1 MKSIIHLATALIIAM
16 AFASCGN
23 SNLSNEV
30 RNDFNSRRAS
40 LNNDE
45 LYSIFNQRLTND
57 ERDALTFL
65 YAYMPLGDIACY
77 DGDFFLKNVQTSL
90 QARAEMPWGKIIP
103 DREFRHFVL
112 PVRVNNE
119 NLDSS
124 RWVFYNE
131 LKPRIQHL
139 SLYDAVLEV
148 NHWCHEYVTYT
159 PSDSRTSSPLASIKT
174 AYARCGEES
183 TFLVVALRS
192 VGIPARQV
200 YTPRWAHTDDN
211 HAWVEAW
218 VDGKW
223 YFLGACEPEPV
234 LNLGWFNAPASRGM
248 LMHTKV
254 FGKYDGPEE
263 VMQRTPLFT
272 EINVIDNYAPCSR
285 AEVRV
290 LDQDSNK
297 IEGSTVEFKLYN
309 YAEFYTVA
317 RKTTDANGTTF
328 LTAGNGDMLVWATH
342 NGKFGYRKLSFG
354 KDSIIDIVLNRTPG
368 ETYTEQLDIIPPREW
383 ANLPKVT
390 EEQRAENNRRFAYE
404 DSIRNAYIATM
415 YNEARAQAYTDSLCR
430 DAACC
435 VLTSEA
441 SIKENIIRIL
451 VASRGNHATI
461 IEFLEQRNG
470 AELYDKI
477 QFLNELSAKDLR
489 DITINVINDHYNTMT
504 SEAMSSSVGSVRE
517 IYSRYIRN
525 PRVANEMLTPYRS
538 FFRNEISQEDREK
551 YLNNPMLLVNWVR
564 KNIKIDPQCNL
575 GGAPIQPMG
584 VWKAHTADAR
594 SRDIFFVALARS
606 LDIPARIDEVTG
618 KVQLINCP
626 PILGGRAVGGGGST
640 LNSCTDAIY
649 CVSTTLNFT
658 DINFESAEQTTTP
671 QGTLVASFEP
681 TKIQSDPKYY
691 YHFSISKI
699 DDNAQLQLLNY
710 DEGESGMEQGAAWSN
725 LLKDGTNLDCGN
737 YLMVTGSRLA
747 NGGVLAEMNFFTIE
761 ENQTTTTELVMRQ
774 STDQVQVIG
783 SFNSESLYQ
792 PYVLNSPPVL
802 GGVPEGGRGLSTL
815 NSQLSILSTTGRG
828 YYIIGIIGN
837 GDEPTNHALRDII
850 SVTDQLNEWGRSV
863 ILLSPNADA
872 AQKTFSS
879 DLLST
884 LKYSPPVLGGVPE
897 GGRGL
902 QNLHCGIDID
912 GSIQSQIVREMK
924 LQNAEILPIFIIAD
938 TFNRVVFCSQ
948 GYTIGLGEQLIKTIH
963 QLEN

>member
-1 MKSIIHLATALIIAM
+1 MYFSIFHPTTTTHYKSTTSHFTPCTFLFYAHTCNNNHLISDKTERD
-16 AFASCGN
+16 
-23 SNLSNEV
+23 EV
-30 RNDFNSRRAS
+30 QTDFNCRRS
-40 LNNDE
+40 KLNADN
-45 LYSIFNQRLTND
+45 LYSIFNKQLTTT
-57 ERDALTFL
+57 EREALTFL

-77 DGDFFLKNVQTSL
+77 DGEFFLKNVQTSL
-90 QARAEMPWGKIIP
+90 QARAEMPWGKTIP
-103 DREFRHFVL
+103 EREFRHFVL

-183 TFLVVALRS
+183 TFLVAALRS

-285 AEVRV
+285 AEVIIT
-290 LDQDSNK
+290 DENNNP
-297 IEGSTVEFKLYN
+297 IESANVEFKLYN

-317 RKTTDANGTTF
+317 RKTTDANGRTF
-328 LTAGNGDMLVWATH
+328 LTAGNGDMIVWATH
-342 NGKFGYRKLSFG
+342 NGKFGYSKLSFG
-354 KDSIIDIVLNRTPG
+354 KDTTINIILNRTPG
-368 ETYTEQLDIIPPREW
+368 ETYTEQLDIIPPREG
-383 ANLPKVT
+383 ANLPEVT
-390 EEQRAENNRRFAYE
+390 EEQRTENNRRFAHE

-415 YNEARAQAYTDSLCR
+415 FDKEK
-430 DAACC
+430 
-435 VLTSEA
+435 A
-441 SIKENIIRIL
+441 SIYVKSHYSIRLKYLIADIL

-461 IEFLEQRNG
+461 LEFLERVDSY
-470 AELYDKI
+470 EIEDKMD
-477 QFLNELSAKDLR
+477 FLLNLSAKDLR
-489 DITINVINDHYNTMT
+489 DITTEVINDHYEEIENKMEFVLRNLSAEDLRNMT
-504 SEAMSSSVGSVRE
+504 TDEITEMFDSIAGDQSDSSTCFSPYIR
-517 IYSRYIRN
+517 SRYIRN

-538 FFRNEISQEDREK
+538 FFRNQCRDTACCVLTSEASTCNINQLPYTKEA
-551 YLNNPMLLVNWVR
+551 YQNNPMLLVDWVR
-564 KNIKIDPQCNL
+564 KNITIDPECNL

-584 VWKAHTADAR
+584 VWHARTADAL

-618 KVQLINCP
+618 KVQLIDP
-626 PILGGRAVGGGGST
+626 T
-640 LNSCTDAIY
+640 NSYIHEIFT
-649 CVSTTLNFT
+649 T
-658 DINFESAEQTTTP
+658 DINFESEEQTTTP
-671 QGTLVASFEP
+671 QGKLIATFQP
-681 TKIQSDPKYY
+681 TKTQSDPKYY
-691 YHFSISKI
+691 YHFTISKI
-699 DDNAQLQLLNY
+699 NDDGTLQLLNY

-725 LLKDGTNLDCGN
+725 LLKNGTNLDCGN

-783 SFNSESLYQ
+783 SFNSESLYTKSETQ
-792 PYVLNSPPVL
+792 D
-802 GGVPEGGRGLSTL
+802 
-815 NSQLSILSTTGRG
+815 NSQHSILSTTGRG
-828 YYIIGIIGN
+828 YYVIGIIGY
-837 GDEPTNHALRDII
+837 GDEPTNHALRDIAT
-850 SVTDQLNEWGRSV
+850 VANEFNAWGRPM
-863 ILLSPNADA
+863 ILLSPSTDLAN
-872 AQKTFSS
+872 KTFSS
-879 DLLST
+879 
-884 LKYSPPVLGGVPE
+884 
-897 GGRGL
+897 
-902 QNLHCGIDID
+902 N
-912 GSIQSQIVREMK
+912 
-924 LQNAEILPIFIIAD
+924 
-938 TFNRVVFCSQ
+938 
-948 GYTIGLGEQLIKTIH
+948 
-963 QLEN
+963 

>member
-1 MKSIIHLATALIIAM
+1 MKSIIKFIVCIAIISLTAC
-16 AFASCGN
+16 SN
-23 SNLSNEV
+23 SQLSDEV
-30 RNDFNSRRAS
+30 LNDFSTRRAT
-40 LNNDE
+40 LNNE
-45 LYSIFNQRLTND
+45 NLYSVFNQHLTND
-57 ERDALTFL
+57 ECDALTFL

-90 QARAEMPWGKIIP
+90 KARQEMPWGKNIP

-131 LKPRIQHL
+131 LKPRIEHL

-159 PSDSRTSSPLASIKT
+159 PSDARTSSPLASIKT

-183 TFLVVALRS
+183 TFLVAALRS

-218 VDGKW
+218 IDGKW
-223 YFLGACEPEPV
+223 HFLGACEPEPV

-285 AEVRV
+285 AEVIIT
-290 LDQDSNK
+290 DENNNP
-297 IEGSTVEFKLYN
+297 IEGATVEFKLYN

-317 RKTTDANGTTF
+317 RKTTDANGRTF

-342 NGKFGYRKLSFG
+342 NGKFGYSKLSFG
-354 KDSIIDIVLNRTPG
+354 KDSTINIILNRTPG

-383 ANLPKVT
+383 ANLPEVT
-390 EEQRAENNRRFAYE
+390 DEQRAENNRRFAYE

-415 YNEARAQAYTDSLCR
+415 YNEEKARAYI
-430 DAACC
+430 
-435 VLTSEA
+435 E
-441 SIKENIIRIL
+441 SIQFTENDPETNDIIRIL
-451 VASRGNHATI
+451 IASRGNHATI
-461 IEFLEQRNG
+461 LEFLERKG
-470 AELYDKI
+470 CGELSDKI
-477 QFLNELSAKDLR
+477 QFLYNLSAKDLR
-489 DITINVINDHYNTMT
+489 DITTEVINDHYEDFDSIASRHVASYT
-504 SEAMSSSVGSVRE
+504 VL
-517 IYSRYIRN
+517 SRYIRN

-538 FFRNEISQEDREK
+538 FFRNKISQENKEAYQND
-551 YLNNPMLLVNWVR
+551 PMLLVDWVR

-584 VWKAHTADAR
+584 VWHARTADAR

-618 KVQLINCP
+618 KVQLISLGTQAAQYSP
-626 PILGGRAVGGGGST
+626 SVLGGVSEGRGG
-640 LNSCTDAIY
+640 L
-649 CVSTTLNFT
+649 TLNFT
-658 DINFESAEQTTTP
+658 DINFESEEQTTTP
-671 QGTLVASFEP
+671 QGQLVATFQP
-681 TKIQSDPKYY
+681 TKTQSDPKYY

-699 DDNAQLQLLNY
+699 TDEGRLQLLNY
-710 DEGESGMEQGAAWSN
+710 DEGESGMEQGVAWSN
-725 LLKDGTNLDCGN
+725 LLKNGTSLDCGN
-737 YLMVTGSRLA
+737 YLMVSGSRLA
-747 NGGVLAEMNFFTIE
+747 NGGVLAEMNFFTIK

-792 PYVLNSPPVL
+792 
-802 GGVPEGGRGLSTL
+802 STSINCTL
-815 NSQLSILSTTGRG
+815 LPTPCSILSTTGRG
-828 YYIIGIIGN
+828 YYVIGIIGY

-850 SVTDQLNEWGRSV
+850 AVTDQLNEWGRSV

-879 DLLST
+879 DLIST
-884 LKYSPPVLGGVPE
+884 LNSQLT
-897 GGRGL
+897 
-902 QNLHCGIDID
+902 NLNLGIDAN
-912 GSIQSQIVREMK
+912 GSIQEQIVREMK
-924 LQNAEILPIFIIAD
+924 LTNVSLPIFIIAD

-948 GYTIGLGEQLIKTIH
+948 GYTIGLGEQLVKTIN

>member
-1 MKSIIHLATALIIAM
+1 MKSIIKFFFVALIATAFVACNGSHFINDKAERE
-16 AFASCGN
+16 
-23 SNLSNEV
+23 EV
-30 RNDFNSRRAS
+30 KTDFENRKAKI
-40 LNNDE
+40 NAEE
-45 LYSIFNQRLTND
+45 LYSVFNEKLTQK
-57 ERDALTFL
+57 EREALTFL

-77 DGDFFLKNVQTSL
+77 DGEFFLRNVQTSL
-90 QARAEMPWGKIIP
+90 KTRKEMPWGKTIP

-119 NLDSS
+119 NLDSA
-124 RWVFYNE
+124 RWIFYEE
-131 LKPRIQHL
+131 LKPRIEHL

-159 PSDSRTSSPLASIKT
+159 PSDARTSSPLASIKT

-183 TFLVVALRS
+183 TFLVAALRS

-218 VDGKW
+218 VDGEW

-285 AEVRV
+285 AEVRI
-290 LDQDSNK
+290 LDQNNTP
-297 IEGSTVEFKLYN
+297 IEGATVEFKLYN

-317 RKTTDANGTTF
+317 RKTTDANGRTF

-342 NGKFGYRKLSFG
+342 NGKFGYSKLSFG
-354 KDSIIDIVLNRTPG
+354 KDTTINIILNRTPG

-383 ANLPKVT
+383 ANLPNVT
-390 EEQRAENNRRFAYE
+390 DEQRAENNRRFAYE

-415 YNEARAQAYTDSLCR
+415 FDEVEARIYVDSQMYKY
-430 DAACC
+430 
-435 VLTSEA
+435 
-441 SIKENIIRIL
+441 IENPYDIADIL
-451 VASRGNHATI
+451 VASRGNHAPI
-461 IEFLEQRNG
+461 LEFLERVDG
-470 AELYDKI
+470 YEIGDKVD
-477 QFLNELSAKDLR
+477 FLFNLSAKDMR
-489 DITINVINDHYNTMT
+489 DITTEVINDHFEDFDSIASRQSASYTC
-504 SEAMSSSVGSVRE
+504 
-517 IYSRYIRN
+517 ISRYIRN

-538 FFRNEISQEDREK
+538 FFRNAIDEEQRIQYRE
-551 YLNNPMLLVNWVR
+551 NPMLLVDWVR
-564 KNIKIDPQCNL
+564 KNIAIDPECNL

-584 VWKAHTADAR
+584 VWKARTADAL
-594 SRDIFFVALARS
+594 SRNIFFVALARS

-618 KVQLINCP
+618 KVQLIDSQQ
-626 PILGGRAVGGGGST
+626 ST
-640 LNSCTDAIY
+640 VDSQQFAFI
-649 CVSTTLNFT
+649 
-658 DINFESAEQTTTP
+658 DIDFEADEQIATP
-671 QGTLVASFEP
+671 QGRLVATFEP
-681 TKIQSDPKYY
+681 TKTHDDPKYY

-699 DDNAQLQLLNY
+699 TDEGRLQLLNY

-747 NGGVLAEMNFFTIE
+747 NGGVLAQMNFFTIE
-761 ENQTTTTELVMRQ
+761 ENQTTQTELVMRQ

-783 SFNSESLYQ
+783 SFNSESLYNKYEAQ
-792 PYVLNSPPVL
+792 D
-802 GGVPEGGRGLSTL
+802 
-815 NSQLSILSTTGRG
+815 NSQCSILSTTGRG
-828 YYIIGIIGN
+828 YFVIGIIGY
-837 GDEPTNHALRDII
+837 GDEPTNHALRDIAN
-850 SVTDQLNEWGRSV
+850 VANELNDWGRPM
-863 ILLSPNADA
+863 ILLSPNSDLAN
-872 AQKTFSS
+872 KTFSS

-884 LKYSPPVLGGVPE
+884 LNSQLT
-897 GGRGL
+897 
-902 QNLHCGIDID
+902 NLNLGIDID
-912 GSIQSQIVREMK
+912 GAIQAQIIQEMK
-924 LQNAEILPIFIIAD
+924 LANATLPIFIIAD

-948 GYTIGLGEQLIKTIH
+948 GYTIGLGEQLVKTAK
-963 QLEN
+963 QL

>member
-23 SNLSNEV
+23 STLSNEV
-30 RNDFNSRRAS
+30 RNDFSTRRAT
-40 LNNDE
+40 LNNE
-45 LYSIFNQRLTND
+45 NLYSVFNQQLTND

-77 DGDFFLKNVQTSL
+77 DGNFFLKNVQTSL
-90 QARAEMPWGKIIP
+90 KARAEMPWGKTIP

-159 PSDSRTSSPLASIKT
+159 PSDARTSSPLASIKT

-183 TFLVVALRS
+183 TFLVAALRS

-285 AEVRV
+285 AEVRI
-290 LDQDSNK
+290 LDQNNNP
-297 IEGSTVEFKLYN
+297 IEGATVEFKLYN

-317 RKTTDANGTTF
+317 RKTTDTNGRTF

-342 NGKFGYRKLSFG
+342 NGKFGYSKLSFG
-354 KDSIIDIVLNRTPG
+354 KDSTINIILNRTPG

-383 ANLPKVT
+383 ANLPEVT
-390 EEQRAENNRRFAYE
+390 EEQRAENNLRFAYE

-415 YNEARAQAYTDSLCR
+415 YDETKAREYVESMQLTNKSNESAD
-430 DAACC
+430 
-435 VLTSEA
+435 
-441 SIKENIIRIL
+441 IIRLL

-461 IEFLEQRNG
+461 LKFFEQNG
-470 AELYDKI
+470 GYNLSDKI

-489 DITINVINDHYNTMT
+489 DITTEVINDHYMT
-504 SEAMSSSVGSVRE
+504 SEAMLSSVGSVNSVRKNNFVRE
-517 IYSRYIRN
+517 LISRYIRN
-525 PRVANEMLTPYRS
+525 PRIANEMLTPYRS
-538 FFRNEISQEDREK
+538 FFRNQISQENKDA
-551 YLNNPMLLVNWVR
+551 YQNNPMLLVDWVR
-564 KNIKIDPQCNL
+564 QNIKIDPQCNL

-584 VWKAHTADAR
+584 VWHAHTADAR

-618 KVQLINCP
+618 KVQLINLGTKATQYSP
-626 PILGGRAVGGGGST
+626 PVLGGVSEGRGGST
-640 LNSCTDAIY
+640 LNSQL
-649 CVSTTLNFT
+649 STLNFI
-658 DINFESAEQTTTP
+658 DINFESEEQTTTP
-671 QGTLVASFEP
+671 QGKLVATFQP
-681 TKIQSDPKYY
+681 TKTQSDPKYY

-699 DDNAQLQLLNY
+699 TNEGHLQLLNY

-725 LLKDGTNLDCGN
+725 LLKNGTNLDCGN

-747 NGGVLAEMNFFTIE
+747 NGGVLAEMNFFSIE

-792 PYVLNSPPVL
+792 PISNPYSLLPTPCSL
-802 GGVPEGGRGLSTL
+802 
-815 NSQLSILSTTGRG
+815 LSTTGRG
-828 YYIIGIIGN
+828 YYVIGVIGY
-837 GDEPTNHALRDII
+837 GDEPTNHALRDIAT
-850 SVTDQLNEWGRSV
+850 VANEFNAWGRPM
-863 ILLSPNADA
+863 ILLSPSADLA
-872 AQKTFSS
+872 NKTFSS
-879 DLLST
+879 NLIST
-884 LKYSPPVLGGVPE
+884 LNTQLT
-897 GGRGL
+897 
-902 QNLHCGIDID
+902 NLNFGIDTN
-912 GSIQSQIVREMK
+912 GSIQEQIIREMK
-924 LQNAEILPIFIIAD
+924 LTNASLPIFIIAD

>member
-1 MKSIIHLATALIIAM
+1 MKSIIHLATVLIIAM

-23 SNLSNEV
+23 STLSDEV
-30 RNDFNSRRAS
+30 RNDFATRRAS
-40 LNNDE
+40 LNNE
-45 LYSIFNQRLTND
+45 NLYSAFNQQLTND

-77 DGDFFLKNVQTSL
+77 DGNFFLKNVQTSL
-90 QARAEMPWGKIIP
+90 QARAEMPWGKSIP

-159 PSDSRTSSPLASIKT
+159 PSDARTSSPLASIKT

-183 TFLVVALRS
+183 TFLVAALRS

-218 VDGKW
+218 VDGEW

-285 AEVRV
+285 AEVRI
-290 LDQDSNK
+290 LDQNNTP
-297 IEGSTVEFKLYN
+297 IEGATVEFKLYN

-342 NGKFGYRKLSFG
+342 NGKFGYSKLSFG
-354 KDSIIDIVLNRTPG
+354 KDSVIDIVVNTIPG
-368 ETYTEQLDIIPPREW
+368 DYSNMATHYCPPVLGGRAQRAEGVNNSQLSTFNSQLDIIPPREW
-383 ANLPKVT
+383 ANLPNVT

-415 YNEARAQAYTDSLCR
+415 FDES
-430 DAACC
+430 DAESYINHTIF
-435 VLTSEA
+435 LEFSSET
-441 SIKENIIRIL
+441 ENIIRLL
-451 VASRGNHATI
+451 VDSRGNHATI
-461 IEFLEQRNG
+461 RQLLERRDGYGLSDKVEFLK
-470 AELYDKI
+470 A
-477 QFLNELSAKDLR
+477 LSAKDLR
-489 DITINVINDHYNTMT
+489 DITIEVINDHYEYCQSIYERRYHNLT
-504 SEAMSSSVGSVRE
+504 SHYVIVN
-517 IYSRYIRN
+517 YIRN
-525 PRVANEMLTPYRS
+525 PRIANEMLTPYRS
-538 FFRNEISQEDREK
+538 FFRNQISQEDKEA
-551 YLNNPMLLVNWVR
+551 YQNNPMLLVDWVR

-584 VWKAHTADAR
+584 VWHARTADAL

-618 KVQLINCP
+618 KVQLIN
-626 PILGGRAVGGGGST
+626 PIGFSENELVT
-640 LNSCTDAIY
+640 
-649 CVSTTLNFT
+649 T
-658 DINFESAEQTTTP
+658 DINFESEEQTTTP
-671 QGTLVASFEP
+671 QGKLVATFQP
-681 TKIQSDPKYY
+681 TKTQSDPKYY

-699 DDNAQLQLLNY
+699 TDDGRLQLLNY

-737 YLMVTGSRLA
+737 YLMVSGSRLA
-747 NGGVLAEMNFFTIE
+747 NGGVLAEMNFFSIE

-783 SFNSESLYQ
+783 SFNSESLYTKFKTQ
-792 PYVLNSPPVL
+792 DD
-802 GGVPEGGRGLSTL
+802 
-815 NSQLSILSTTGRG
+815 SQLSILSTTGRG
-828 YYIIGIIGN
+828 YYVIGIIGY
-837 GDEPTNHALRDII
+837 GDEPTNHALRDIAT
-850 SVTDQLNEWGRSV
+850 VANDFNAWGRPM
-863 ILLSPNADA
+863 ILLSPSADLA
-872 AQKTFSS
+872 NKTFSS
-879 DLLST
+879 DLIST
-884 LKYSPPVLGGVPE
+884 LNTQLT
-897 GGRGL
+897 
-902 QNLHCGIDID
+902 NLNFGIDTN
-912 GSIQSQIVREMK
+912 GSIQEQIIREMK
-924 LQNAEILPIFIIAD
+924 LTNASLPIFIIAD

>member
-77 DGDFFLKNVQTSL
+77 DGNFFLKNVQTSL
-90 QARAEMPWGKIIP
+90 QARAEMPWGKTIP

-131 LKPRIQHL
+131 LKPRIEHL

-159 PSDSRTSSPLASIKT
+159 PSDARTSSPLASIKT

-183 TFLVVALRS
+183 TFLVAALRS

-218 VDGKW
+218 VDGEW

-285 AEVRV
+285 AEVIIT
-290 LDQDSNK
+290 DENNNP
-297 IEGSTVEFKLYN
+297 IEGATVEFKLYN

-317 RKTTDANGTTF
+317 RKTTDANGRTF

-342 NGKFGYRKLSFG
+342 NGKFGYSKLSFG
-354 KDSIIDIVLNRTPG
+354 KDSTINIILNRTPG

-383 ANLPKVT
+383 ANLPEVT
-390 EEQRAENNRRFAYE
+390 DEQRAENNRRFAYE

-415 YNEARAQAYTDSLCR
+415 YNEEKARAYI
-430 DAACC
+430 
-435 VLTSEA
+435 E
-441 SIKENIIRIL
+441 SIQFTENDPETNDIIRIL
-451 VASRGNHATI
+451 IASRGNHATI
-461 IEFLEQRNG
+461 LEFLKRKG
-470 AELYDKI
+470 CGELSDKI
-477 QFLNELSAKDLR
+477 QFLYDLSAKDLR
-489 DITINVINDHYNTMT
+489 DITTEVINDHYEDFDSIASRHVASYT
-504 SEAMSSSVGSVRE
+504 VL
-517 IYSRYIRN
+517 SRYIRN

-538 FFRNEISQEDREK
+538 FFRNAIDEEQRIQYRK
-551 YLNNPMLLVNWVR
+551 NPMLLVDWVR

-584 VWKAHTADAR
+584 VWHARTADAR
-594 SRDIFFVALARS
+594 SRNIFFVALARS

-658 DINFESAEQTTTP
+658 DINFESEEQTTTP
-671 QGTLVASFEP
+671 QGTIVASFEP

-699 DDNAQLQLLNY
+699 TNEGRLQLLNY

-725 LLKDGTNLDCGN
+725 LLKNGTTLDCGN

-747 NGGVLAEMNFFTIE
+747 NGGVLAEMNFFSIE

-783 SFNSESLYQ
+783 SFNSESIYQ
-792 PYVLNSPPVL
+792 PTPTNCSLLPTPCSL
-802 GGVPEGGRGLSTL
+802 
-815 NSQLSILSTTGRG
+815 LSTTGRG

-837 GDEPTNHALRDII
+837 GDEPTNHALRDIANVA
-850 SVTDQLNEWGRSV
+850 SELNDWGRPM
-863 ILLSPNADA
+863 ILLSPNSDLAN
-872 AQKTFSS
+872 KTFSS
-879 DLLST
+879 DLISTLNSQLST
-884 LKYSPPVLGGVPE
+884 LT
-897 GGRGL
+897 
-902 QNLHCGIDID
+902 CGIDID
-912 GSIQSQIVREMK
+912 GSIQEQIVREMK
-924 LQNAEILPIFIIAD
+924 LQNSEILPIFIIAD

>member
-45 LYSIFNQRLTND
+45 LYSVFNQQLTND

-77 DGDFFLKNVQTSL
+77 DGNFFLKNVQTSL

-183 TFLVVALRS
+183 TFLVAALRS

-223 YFLGACEPEPV
+223 HFLGACEPEPV

-285 AEVRV
+285 AEVRI
-290 LDQDSNK
+290 LDQNNTP
-297 IEGSTVEFKLYN
+297 IEGATVEFKLYN
-309 YAEFYTVA
+309 YAEFYTIA

-342 NGKFGYRKLSFG
+342 NGKFGYSKLSFG
-354 KDSIIDIVLNRTPG
+354 KDSTINIILNHTPG

-383 ANLPKVT
+383 ANLPNVT

-415 YNEARAQAYTDSLCR
+415 FDETEAKKYIDSLNYN
-430 DAACC
+430 
-435 VLTSEA
+435 TF
-441 SIKENIIRIL
+441 KKQNIVDIL

-461 IEFLEQRNG
+461 IEFFGIPHNPGDNETPIVD
-470 AELYDKI
+470 DKI

-489 DITINVINDHYNTMT
+489 DITSEIIDDHYRL
-504 SEAMSSSVGSVRE
+504 SFIYEQE
-517 IYSRYIRN
+517 PYFHIYSQYIRN

-538 FFRNEISQEDREK
+538 FFRNAIDEEQRIQYRK
-551 YLNNPMLLVNWVR
+551 NPMLLVDWVR

-584 VWKAHTADAR
+584 VWHARTADAR

-618 KVQLINCP
+618 KVQLVNNNY
-626 PILGGRAVGGGGST
+626 T
-640 LNSCTDAIY
+640 
-649 CVSTTLNFT
+649 FT
-658 DINFESAEQTTTP
+658 DINFESAEQTSTP
-671 QGTLVASFEP
+671 QGKLVATFQP
-681 TKIQSDPKYY
+681 TKTQSDPKYY

-699 DDNAQLQLLNY
+699 TDEGRLQLLNY
-710 DEGESGMEQGAAWSN
+710 DEGESGMEQGASWSN

-747 NGGVLAEMNFFTIE
+747 NGGILAEMNFFTIE

-783 SFNSESLYQ
+783 SFNSESIYQ
-792 PYVLNSPPVL
+792 PTPTNSSLLPTPCSL
-802 GGVPEGGRGLSTL
+802 
-815 NSQLSILSTTGRG
+815 LSTTGRG

-863 ILLSPNADA
+863 ILLSPNDDA

-884 LKYSPPVLGGVPE
+884 LNSKL
-897 GGRGL
+897 L
-902 QNLHCGIDID
+902 TLTCGIDID

-963 QLEN
+963 QLEK

>member
-1 MKSIIHLATALIIAM
+1 MKSIIHLATVLIIAM

-23 SNLSNEV
+23 STLSNEV
-30 RNDFNSRRAS
+30 RNDFSNRRAT
-40 LNNDE
+40 LNNE
-45 LYSIFNQRLTND
+45 NLYSVFNQQLTTN

-77 DGDFFLKNVQTSL
+77 DGNFFLKNVQTSL
-90 QARAEMPWGKIIP
+90 QARAEMPWGKSIP

-139 SLYDAVLEV
+139 SLYDAILEV

-159 PSDSRTSSPLASIKT
+159 PSDARTSSPLASIKT

-183 TFLVVALRS
+183 TFLVAALRS

-263 VMQRTPLFT
+263 VIQRTPLFT

-285 AEVRV
+285 AEVRI
-290 LDQDSNK
+290 LDQNNTPIK
-297 IEGSTVEFKLYN
+297 GATVEFKLYN

-317 RKTTDANGTTF
+317 HKTTDANGTTF

-342 NGKFGYRKLSFG
+342 NGKFGYSKLSFG
-354 KDSIIDIVLNRTPG
+354 KDSTINIILNRTPG

-383 ANLPKVT
+383 ANLPEVT
-390 EEQRAENNRRFAYE
+390 DEQRAENNRRFAYE

-415 YNEARAQAYTDSLCR
+415 FDKEK
-430 DAACC
+430 
-435 VLTSEA
+435 A
-441 SIKENIIRIL
+441 SIYVKSHYSIRLKYLIADIL

-461 IEFLEQRNG
+461 LEFLERVDG
-470 AELYDKI
+470 YEIEDKMD
-477 QFLNELSAKDLR
+477 FLLNLSAKDLR
-489 DITINVINDHYNTMT
+489 DITTEVINDHYEEIENKMEFVLRNLSAEDLRNMT
-504 SEAMSSSVGSVRE
+504 TDEITEMFDSIAGDQSDSSTCFSPYIR
-517 IYSRYIRN
+517 SRYIRN

-538 FFRNEISQEDREK
+538 FFRNAIDEEQRIQYRK
-551 YLNNPMLLVNWVR
+551 NPMLLVDWVR
-564 KNIKIDPQCNL
+564 KNITIDPECNL

-584 VWKAHTADAR
+584 VWKARTADAL
-594 SRDIFFVALARS
+594 SRNIFFVALARS

-618 KVQLINCP
+618 KVQLIDP
-626 PILGGRAVGGGGST
+626 T
-640 LNSCTDAIY
+640 NSYIHEIFT
-649 CVSTTLNFT
+649 T
-658 DINFESAEQTTTP
+658 DINFESEEQIATP
-671 QGTLVASFEP
+671 QGHLVATFEP
-681 TKIQSDPKYY
+681 TKTHDDPKYY

-699 DDNAQLQLLNY
+699 TDEGRLQLLNY

-725 LLKDGTNLDCGN
+725 LLKNGTSLDCGN

-783 SFNSESLYQ
+783 SFNSESLYTKFETQ
-792 PYVLNSPPVL
+792 DDSQ
-802 GGVPEGGRGLSTL
+802 LSIL

-828 YYIIGIIGN
+828 YYVIGVIGY
-837 GDEPTNHALRDII
+837 GDEPTTPSA
-850 SVTDQLNEWGRSV
+850 
-863 ILLSPNADA
+863 ILP
-872 AQKTFSS
+872 
-879 DLLST
+879 LLPTNST
-884 LKYSPPVLGGVPE
+884 LGVA
-897 GGRGL
+897 L
-902 QNLHCGIDID
+902 
-912 GSIQSQIVREMK
+912 
-924 LQNAEILPIFIIAD
+924 
-938 TFNRVVFCSQ
+938 
-948 GYTIGLGEQLIKTIH
+948 
-963 QLEN
+963 

>member
-1 MKSIIHLATALIIAM
+1 MKSIIKFIVCIAIISLTA
-16 AFASCGN
+16 CGN
-23 SNLSNEV
+23 SQLSDEV
-30 RNDFNSRRAS
+30 LNDFSTRRAT
-40 LNNDE
+40 LNNE
-45 LYSIFNQRLTND
+45 NLYSVFNQRLTND
-57 ERDALTFL
+57 ECDALTFL

-90 QARAEMPWGKIIP
+90 KARQEMPWGKNIP

-131 LKPRIQHL
+131 LKPRIEHL

-159 PSDSRTSSPLASIKT
+159 PSDARTSSPLASIKT

-183 TFLVVALRS
+183 TFLVAALRS

-218 VDGKW
+218 VDGEW

-272 EINVIDNYAPCSR
+272 EINVINNYAPCLR
-285 AEVRV
+285 AEVIIT
-290 LDQDSNK
+290 DENNNP
-297 IEGSTVEFKLYN
+297 IEGANVEFKLYN

-317 RKTTDANGTTF
+317 RKTTDANGRTF

-342 NGKFGYRKLSFG
+342 NGKFGYSKLSFG
-354 KDSIIDIVLNRTPG
+354 KDSTINIILNRTPG
-368 ETYTEQLDIIPPREW
+368 ENYTEQLDIIPPREW
-383 ANLPKVT
+383 ANLPEVT

-415 YNEARAQAYTDSLCR
+415 YNEEKARAYI
-430 DAACC
+430 
-435 VLTSEA
+435 E
-441 SIKENIIRIL
+441 SIQFTENDPETNDIIRIL
-451 VASRGNHATI
+451 IASRGNHATI
-461 IEFLEQRNG
+461 LEFLERKG
-470 AELYDKI
+470 YGDLYDKI
-477 QFLNELSAKDLR
+477 QFLYELSAKDLR
-489 DITINVINDHYNTMT
+489 DITTEVINDHYEDFDSIASRHVASYT
-504 SEAMSSSVGSVRE
+504 V
-517 IYSRYIRN
+517 ISRYIRN

-538 FFRNEISQEDREK
+538 FFRNQISQEDKEA
-551 YLNNPMLLVNWVR
+551 YQNDPMLLVDWVR

-584 VWKAHTADAR
+584 VWHARTADAL

-618 KVQLINCP
+618 KVQLIDDC
-626 PILGGRAVGGGGST
+626 ST
-640 LNSCTDAIY
+640 KFQTI
-649 CVSTTLNFT
+649 TT
-658 DINFESAEQTTTP
+658 DINFESENQTTTP
-671 QGTLVASFEP
+671 QGQLVATFQP
-681 TKIQSDPKYY
+681 TKTQSDPKYY

-699 DDNAQLQLLNY
+699 TDEGRLQLLNY

-725 LLKDGTNLDCGN
+725 LLKNGTSLDCGN
-737 YLMVTGSRLA
+737 YLMVSGSRLA
-747 NGGVLAEMNFFTIE
+747 NGGVLAEMNFFSIKPNE
-761 ENQTTTTELVMRQ
+761 TTTTELVMRQ

-783 SFNSESLYQ
+783 SFNSESLYTKYETQ
-792 PYVLNSPPVL
+792 DNSQ
-802 GGVPEGGRGLSTL
+802 LSIL
-815 NSQLSILSTTGRG
+815 NSQFSILSTTGRG
-828 YYIIGIIGN
+828 YYVIGIIGY

-850 SVTDQLNEWGRSV
+850 AVTDQLNEWGRSV

-879 DLLST
+879 DLIST
-884 LKYSPPVLGGVPE
+884 LNSQLT
-897 GGRGL
+897 
-902 QNLHCGIDID
+902 NLNLGIDAN
-912 GSIQSQIVREMK
+912 GSIQEQIVREMK
-924 LQNAEILPIFIIAD
+924 LTNVSLPIFIIAD

-948 GYTIGLGEQLIKTIH
+948 GYTIGLGEQLVKTIN

>member
-1 MKSIIHLATALIIAM
+1 MKSIIHLATALIISM

-23 SNLSNEV
+23 PNLSNEV

-40 LNNDE
+40 LNNDK

-183 TFLVVALRS
+183 TFLVAALRS

-297 IEGSTVEFKLYN
+297 IEGATVEFKLYN

-328 LTAGNGDMLVWATH
+328 LTTGNGDMLVWATH

-368 ETYTEQLDIIPPREW
+368 ETYTEQLDIIPPSEW

-415 YNEARAQAYTDSLCR
+415 FDETEARTYVDSQEYKYIEEPY
-430 DAACC
+430 DIA
-435 VLTSEA
+435 
-441 SIKENIIRIL
+441 RIL

-461 IEFLEQRNG
+461 LEFLERIDG
-470 AELYDKI
+470 IEIGDKAD
-477 QFLNELSAKDLR
+477 FLLNLSAKDLR
-489 DITINVINDHYNTMT
+489 DITTEVINNHFEFFDSIASRQPASYTC
-504 SEAMSSSVGSVRE
+504 
-517 IYSRYIRN
+517 ISRYIRN

-551 YLNNPMLLVNWVR
+551 YLNDPMLLVDWVR

-584 VWKAHTADAR
+584 VWKARTADAR

-618 KVQLINCP
+618 KVQLVD
-626 PILGGRAVGGGGST
+626 PISNKHKIIT
-640 LNSCTDAIY
+640 
-649 CVSTTLNFT
+649 T
-658 DINFESAEQTTTP
+658 DINFESEEQITTP
-671 QGTLVASFEP
+671 QGTLVATFEP
-681 TKIQSDPKYY
+681 TKTQSDPKYY

-863 ILLSPNADA
+863 ILLSPNANA

-884 LKYSPPVLGGVPE
+884 LKYSPPVLEGVPE

>member
-1 MKSIIHLATALIIAM
+1 MKSIIKLFFIASIAITLGACNNNHLISDKTKRNEVQTD
-16 AFASCGN
+16 FNCRR
-23 SNLSNEV
+23 SNLNAD
-30 RNDFNSRRAS
+30 N
-40 LNNDE
+40 
-45 LYSIFNQRLTND
+45 LYSIFNKQLTTT
-57 ERDALTFL
+57 EREALTFL

-77 DGDFFLKNVQTSL
+77 DGEFFLKNVQTSL
-90 QARAEMPWGKIIP
+90 QARTEMPWGKTIP
-103 DREFRHFVL
+103 EREFRHFVL

-124 RWVFYNE
+124 RWIFYNE
-131 LKPRIQHL
+131 LKPRIEHL

-159 PSDSRTSSPLASIKT
+159 PSDARTSSPLASIKT

-183 TFLVVALRS
+183 TFLVAALRS

-263 VMQRTPLFT
+263 VIQRTPLFT

-285 AEVRV
+285 AEVRI
-290 LDQDSNK
+290 LDQNNTP
-297 IEGSTVEFKLYN
+297 IEGATVEFKLYN

-342 NGKFGYRKLSFG
+342 NGKFGYSKLSFG
-354 KDSIIDIVLNRTPG
+354 KDSTINIILNRTPG
-368 ETYTEQLDIIPPREW
+368 ETYTEQLDIIPPREG
-383 ANLPKVT
+383 ANLPEVT
-390 EEQRAENNRRFAYE
+390 EEQRTENNRRFAYE

-415 YNEARAQAYTDSLCR
+415 YDETKARAYIESIPILDKFSGYDDEFNEIYEDHL
-430 DAACC
+430 
-435 VLTSEA
+435 VLEYE
-441 SIKENIIRIL
+441 IMDLLIN
-451 VASRGNHATI
+451 SRGNHSTI
-461 IEFLEQRNG
+461 LKFLDLQNEQ
-470 AELYDKI
+470 YQHDKI
-477 QFLNELSAKDLR
+477 EWRDKIDFRNKISDKVDFLNHLSKKDLR
-489 DITINVINDHYNTMT
+489 DITIEIINDHFN
-504 SEAMSSSVGSVRE
+504 EESVE
-517 IYSRYIRN
+517 YLFLPEYIITLKYIRN

-538 FFRNEISQEDREK
+538 FFRNQCRDTACCVLTSEASTCNINQLPYTKEA
-551 YLNNPMLLVNWVR
+551 YQNNPMQLVDWVR

-584 VWKAHTADAR
+584 IWHARTADAL

-618 KVQLINCP
+618 KVQLI
-626 PILGGRAVGGGGST
+626 GST
-640 LNSCTDAIY
+640 LNSQL
-649 CVSTTLNFT
+649 STLNFI
-658 DINFESAEQTTTP
+658 DINFESEEQTTTP
-671 QGTLVASFEP
+671 QGKLIATFQP
-681 TKIQSDPKYY
+681 TKTQSDPKYY
-691 YHFSISKI
+691 YHFTISKI
-699 DDNAQLQLLNY
+699 NDDGTLQLLNY

-725 LLKDGTNLDCGN
+725 LLKNGTNLDCGN

-783 SFNSESLYQ
+783 SFNSESLYTKSETQ
-792 PYVLNSPPVL
+792 D
-802 GGVPEGGRGLSTL
+802 
-815 NSQLSILSTTGRG
+815 NSQHSILSTTGRG
-828 YYIIGIIGN
+828 YYVIGVIGY
-837 GDEPTNHALRDII
+837 GDEPTNHALRDIAT
-850 SVTDQLNEWGRSV
+850 VANEFNAWGRPM
-863 ILLSPNADA
+863 ILLSPSADLA
-872 AQKTFSS
+872 NKTFSS
-879 DLLST
+879 NLIST
-884 LKYSPPVLGGVPE
+884 LNTQLT
-897 GGRGL
+897 
-902 QNLHCGIDID
+902 NLNFGIDTN
-912 GSIQSQIVREMK
+912 GSIQEQIIREMK
-924 LQNAEILPIFIIAD
+924 LTNTSLPIFIIAD

>member
-1 MKSIIHLATALIIAM
+1 MKSIIKFIVCIAIISLTAC
-16 AFASCGN
+16 SN
-23 SNLSNEV
+23 SQLSNEV
-30 RNDFNSRRAS
+30 LNDFSTRRAT
-40 LNNDE
+40 LNNE
-45 LYSIFNQRLTND
+45 NLYSVFNQRLTND
-57 ERDALTFL
+57 ECDALTFL

-90 QARAEMPWGKIIP
+90 KARQEMPWGKNIP

-131 LKPRIQHL
+131 LKPRIEHL

-159 PSDSRTSSPLASIKT
+159 PSDARTSSPLASIKT

-183 TFLVVALRS
+183 TFLVAALRS

-285 AEVRV
+285 AEVIIT
-290 LDQDSNK
+290 DENNNP
-297 IEGSTVEFKLYN
+297 IEGATVEFKLYN

-342 NGKFGYRKLSFG
+342 NGKFGYSKLSFG
-354 KDSIIDIVLNRTPG
+354 KDSTINIILNRTPG

-383 ANLPKVT
+383 ANLPEVT

-415 YNEARAQAYTDSLCR
+415 YNEEKARTYIESIQFTENDPETD
-430 DAACC
+430 D
-435 VLTSEA
+435 
-441 SIKENIIRIL
+441 IIRIL
-451 VASRGNHATI
+451 IASRGNHATI
-461 IEFLEQRNG
+461 LEFLERKG
-470 AELYDKI
+470 CGDLYDKI
-477 QFLNELSAKDLR
+477 KFLYELSAKDLR
-489 DITINVINDHYNTMT
+489 DITTEVINDHYEDFDSIASRRVASYT
-504 SEAMSSSVGSVRE
+504 V
-517 IYSRYIRN
+517 ISRYIRN

-538 FFRNEISQEDREK
+538 FFRNQISQKDKEAYQND
-551 YLNNPMLLVNWVR
+551 PMLLVDWVR

-584 VWKAHTADAR
+584 VWHARTADAR

-618 KVQLINCP
+618 KVQLISLGTKAAQYSP
-626 PILGGRAVGGGGST
+626 PVLGGVSEGRGG
-640 LNSCTDAIY
+640 L
-649 CVSTTLNFT
+649 TLNFT
-658 DINFESAEQTTTP
+658 DINFESEEQTTTP
-671 QGTLVASFEP
+671 QGQLVATFQP
-681 TKIQSDPKYY
+681 TKTQSDPKYY

-699 DDNAQLQLLNY
+699 TDEGRLQLLNY

-725 LLKDGTNLDCGN
+725 LLKNGTSLDCGN
-737 YLMVTGSRLA
+737 YLMVSGSRLA
-747 NGGVLAEMNFFTIE
+747 NGGVLAEINFFTIK

-792 PYVLNSPPVL
+792 PTSINC
-802 GGVPEGGRGLSTL
+802 TL
-815 NSQLSILSTTGRG
+815 LPTPCSILSTTGRG
-828 YYIIGIIGN
+828 YYVIGIIGY

-850 SVTDQLNEWGRSV
+850 AVTDQLNEWGRSV

-879 DLLST
+879 DLIST
-884 LKYSPPVLGGVPE
+884 LNSQLT
-897 GGRGL
+897 
-902 QNLHCGIDID
+902 NLNLGIDAN
-912 GSIQSQIVREMK
+912 GSIQEQIVREMK
-924 LQNAEILPIFIIAD
+924 LTNVSLPIFIIAD

-948 GYTIGLGEQLIKTIH
+948 GYTIGLGEQLVKTIN

>member
-1 MKSIIHLATALIIAM
+1 MKSIIKLFFIASIAITLGACNNNHLISDKTKRNEVQTD
-16 AFASCGN
+16 FNCRR
-23 SNLSNEV
+23 SNLNAD
-30 RNDFNSRRAS
+30 N
-40 LNNDE
+40 
-45 LYSIFNQRLTND
+45 LYSIFNKQLTTT

-77 DGDFFLKNVQTSL
+77 DGEFFLKNIQTSL
-90 QARAEMPWGKIIP
+90 QARAEMPWGKTIP

-131 LKPRIQHL
+131 LKPRIEHL

-159 PSDSRTSSPLASIKT
+159 PSDARTSSPLASIKT

-183 TFLVVALRS
+183 TFLVAALRS

-285 AEVRV
+285 AEVIIN
-290 LDQDSNK
+290 DTEGNT
-297 IEGSTVEFKLYN
+297 IEGATVEFKLYN

-342 NGKFGYRKLSFG
+342 NGKFGYSKLSFG
-354 KDSIIDIVLNRTPG
+354 KDSTINIILNRTPG
-368 ETYTEQLDIIPPREW
+368 ETYTEQLDIIPPREG
-383 ANLPKVT
+383 ANLPEVT
-390 EEQRAENNRRFAYE
+390 EEQRTENNRRFAYE

-415 YNEARAQAYTDSLCR
+415 YDETKAREYVESMQLTNENNESAD
-430 DAACC
+430 
-435 VLTSEA
+435 
-441 SIKENIIRIL
+441 IIRLL
-451 VASRGNHATI
+451 VASRGNHSTI
-461 IEFLEQRNG
+461 LKFFEQNNG
-470 AELYDKI
+470 YDLSDKI

-489 DITINVINDHYNTMT
+489 DITTEVINDHYIT
-504 SEAMSSSVGSVRE
+504 SEAMLSSVGSVNSVRKNNSVRE
-517 IYSRYIRN
+517 LISRYIRN
-525 PRVANEMLTPYRS
+525 PRIANEMLTPYRS
-538 FFRNEISQEDREK
+538 FFRNQCRDTACCVLTSEASTCNINQLPYTKETYQND
-551 YLNNPMLLVNWVR
+551 PMQLVDWVR

-584 VWKAHTADAR
+584 VWHARTADAL

-618 KVQLINCP
+618 KVQLI
-626 PILGGRAVGGGGST
+626 GST
-640 LNSCTDAIY
+640 LNSQL
-649 CVSTTLNFT
+649 STLNFIN
-658 DINFESAEQTTTP
+658 INFESDEQTTTP
-671 QGTLVASFEP
+671 QGKLIATFQP
-681 TKIQSDPKYY
+681 TKTQSDPKYY
-691 YHFSISKI
+691 YHFTISKI
-699 DDNAQLQLLNY
+699 NDNGILQLLNY

-725 LLKDGTNLDCGN
+725 LLKNGTNLDCGN
-737 YLMVTGSRLA
+737 YLIVTGSRLA

-783 SFNSESLYQ
+783 SFNSESLYTKSETQ
-792 PYVLNSPPVL
+792 D
-802 GGVPEGGRGLSTL
+802 
-815 NSQLSILSTTGRG
+815 NSQHSILSTTGRG
-828 YYIIGIIGN
+828 YYVIGVIGY
-837 GDEPTNHALRDII
+837 GDEPTNHALRDIAT
-850 SVTDQLNEWGRSV
+850 VANEFNAWGRPM
-863 ILLSPNADA
+863 ILLSPSADLA
-872 AQKTFSS
+872 NKTFSS
-879 DLLST
+879 NLIST
-884 LKYSPPVLGGVPE
+884 LNTQLT
-897 GGRGL
+897 
-902 QNLHCGIDID
+902 NLNFGIDTN
-912 GSIQSQIVREMK
+912 GSIQEQIIREMK
-924 LQNAEILPIFIIAD
+924 LTNTSLPIFIIAD

>member
-16 AFASCGN
+16 AFASCSK
-23 SNLSNEV
+23 SNLSTEV
-30 RNDFNSRRAS
+30 RNDFSTRRAS

-45 LYSIFNQRLTND
+45 LYSVFNQRLTSA

-90 QARAEMPWGKIIP
+90 QARAEMPWGKSIP

-124 RWVFYNE
+124 RWVFFNE
-131 LKPRIQHL
+131 LKPRIEHL

-183 TFLVVALRS
+183 TFLVAALRS

-223 YFLGACEPEPV
+223 HFLGACEPEPV

-285 AEVRV
+285 AEIIIT
-290 LDQDSNK
+290 DENNNP
-297 IEGSTVEFKLYN
+297 IEGATVEFKLYN

-342 NGKFGYRKLSFG
+342 NGKFGYSKLSFG
-354 KDSIIDIVLNRTPG
+354 KDSTINIILNRTPG
-368 ETYTEQLDIIPPREW
+368 ETYTEQLDIIPPHEW
-383 ANLPKVT
+383 ANLPEVT
-390 EEQRAENNRRFAYE
+390 DEQRAENNRRFAYE

-415 YNEARAQAYTDSLCR
+415 FDEVEARIYVDSQMYKY
-430 DAACC
+430 
-435 VLTSEA
+435 
-441 SIKENIIRIL
+441 IENPYDIADIL

-461 IEFLEQRNG
+461 LEFLERVDG
-470 AELYDKI
+470 YEIGDKVD
-477 QFLNELSAKDLR
+477 FLFNLSAKDMR
-489 DITINVINDHYNTMT
+489 DITTDVINDHFEDFDSIASRQSASYTC
-504 SEAMSSSVGSVRE
+504 
-517 IYSRYIRN
+517 ISRYIRN

-538 FFRNEISQEDREK
+538 FFRNAIDEEQRIQYRK
-551 YLNNPMLLVNWVR
+551 NPMLLVDWVR
-564 KNIKIDPQCNL
+564 KNIAIDPECNL

-584 VWKAHTADAR
+584 VWKARTADAL
-594 SRDIFFVALARS
+594 SRNIFFVALARS

-618 KVQLINCP
+618 KVQLIDSQQTQFVF
-626 PILGGRAVGGGGST
+626 I
-640 LNSCTDAIY
+640 
-649 CVSTTLNFT
+649 
-658 DINFESAEQTTTP
+658 DIDFEADEQIATP
-671 QGTLVASFEP
+671 QGRLVATFEP
-681 TKIQSDPKYY
+681 TKTHDDPKYY

-699 DDNAQLQLLNY
+699 TDEGRLQLLNY

-725 LLKDGTNLDCGN
+725 LLKNGTTLDCGN

-747 NGGVLAEMNFFTIE
+747 NGGVLAQMNFFTIE
-761 ENQTTTTELVMRQ
+761 ENQTTQTELVMRQ

-783 SFNSESLYQ
+783 SFNSESLYNKYEDQ
-792 PYVLNSPPVL
+792 D
-802 GGVPEGGRGLSTL
+802 
-815 NSQLSILSTTGRG
+815 NSQCSVLSTTGRG
-828 YYIIGIIGN
+828 YFVIGIIGY
-837 GDEPTNHALRDII
+837 GDEPTNHALRDIANVA
-850 SVTDQLNEWGRSV
+850 SELNEWGRPM
-863 ILLSPNADA
+863 ILLSPNSDLAN
-872 AQKTFSS
+872 KTFSS

-884 LKYSPPVLGGVPE
+884 LNSQLT
-897 GGRGL
+897 
-902 QNLHCGIDID
+902 NLNLGIDID
-912 GSIQSQIVREMK
+912 SAIQNQIIQEMK
-924 LQNAEILPIFIIAD
+924 LANATLPIFIIAD

-948 GYTIGLGEQLIKTIH
+948 GYTIGLGEQLVKTAK
-963 QLEN
+963 QL

>member
-23 SNLSNEV
+23 SQLSDEV
-30 RNDFNSRRAS
+30 LNDFSTRRAT
-40 LNNDE
+40 LNNE
-45 LYSIFNQRLTND
+45 NLYSVFNQHLTND
-57 ERDALTFL
+57 ECDALTFL

-90 QARAEMPWGKIIP
+90 KARQEMPWGKNIP

-131 LKPRIQHL
+131 LKPRIEHL

-159 PSDSRTSSPLASIKT
+159 PSDARTSSPLASIKT

-183 TFLVVALRS
+183 TFLVAALRS

-218 VDGKW
+218 VDGEW

-285 AEVRV
+285 AEVIIT
-290 LDQDSNK
+290 DENNNP
-297 IEGSTVEFKLYN
+297 IEGANVEFKLYN

-317 RKTTDANGTTF
+317 RKTTDANGHTF

-342 NGKFGYRKLSFG
+342 NGKFGYSKLSFG
-354 KDSIIDIVLNRTPG
+354 KDSTINIILNRTPG

-383 ANLPKVT
+383 ANLPEVT

-415 YNEARAQAYTDSLCR
+415 YNEEKARAYI
-430 DAACC
+430 
-435 VLTSEA
+435 E
-441 SIKENIIRIL
+441 SIQFTENDPETNDIIRIL
-451 VASRGNHATI
+451 IASRGNHATI
-461 IEFLEQRNG
+461 LEFLERKG
-470 AELYDKI
+470 CGELSDKI
-477 QFLNELSAKDLR
+477 QFLYDLSAKDLR
-489 DITINVINDHYNTMT
+489 DITTEIINDHFEDFDSIADRQAASYT
-504 SEAMSSSVGSVRE
+504 V
-517 IYSRYIRN
+517 ISRYIRN

-538 FFRNEISQEDREK
+538 FFRNQISQEDREK
-551 YLNNPMLLVNWVR
+551 YLNDPMLLVDWVR

-584 VWKAHTADAR
+584 VWHARTADTR

-606 LDIPARIDEVTG
+606 LDIPARIDEITG
-618 KVQLINCP
+618 KVQLVDNS
-626 PILGGRAVGGGGST
+626 ST
-640 LNSCTDAIY
+640 KFQTI
-649 CVSTTLNFT
+649 TT
-658 DINFESAEQTTTP
+658 DINFESENQITTP
-671 QGTLVASFEP
+671 QGKLVATFQP
-681 TKIQSDPKYY
+681 TKTQSDPKYY
-691 YHFSISKI
+691 YHFTISKI
-699 DDNAQLQLLNY
+699 TDEGRLQLLNY

-725 LLKDGTNLDCGN
+725 LLKNGTSLDCGN
-737 YLMVTGSRLA
+737 YLMVSGSRLA
-747 NGGVLAEMNFFTIE
+747 NGGVLAEMNFFSIK
-761 ENQTTTTELVMRQ
+761 ENQTTATELVMRQ

-783 SFNSESLYQ
+783 SFNSESLYTKYETQ
-792 PYVLNSPPVL
+792 D
-802 GGVPEGGRGLSTL
+802 

-828 YYIIGIIGN
+828 YYVIGIIGY
-837 GDEPTNHALRDII
+837 GDEPTNHALRDITT
-850 SVTDQLNEWGRSV
+850 VANDFNAWGRPM
-863 ILLSPNADA
+863 ILLSPNADLA
-872 AQKTFSS
+872 PKTFSS
-879 DLLST
+879 DLIST
-884 LKYSPPVLGGVPE
+884 LNSQLT
-897 GGRGL
+897 
-902 QNLHCGIDID
+902 NLNLGIDAS
-912 GSIQSQIVREMK
+912 GSIQEQIIREMK
-924 LQNAEILPIFIIAD
+924 LTNTSLPIFIIGD

>member
-1 MKSIIHLATALIIAM
+1 MKSIIKLFFIASIVITLGACNNNHLFSDKTERD
-16 AFASCGN
+16 
-23 SNLSNEV
+23 EV
-30 RNDFNSRRAS
+30 QTDFNCRRS
-40 LNNDE
+40 KLNADN
-45 LYSIFNQRLTND
+45 LYSIFNKQLTTT
-57 ERDALTFL
+57 EREALTFL

-77 DGDFFLKNVQTSL
+77 DGEFFLKNVQTSL
-90 QARAEMPWGKIIP
+90 QARAEMPWGKTIP

-124 RWVFYNE
+124 RWIFYNE
-131 LKPRIQHL
+131 LKPRIEHL

-159 PSDSRTSSPLASIKT
+159 PSDARTSSPLASIKT

-183 TFLVVALRS
+183 TFLVAALRS

-285 AEVRV
+285 AEVRI
-290 LDQDSNK
+290 LDQNNTP
-297 IEGSTVEFKLYN
+297 IEGATVEFKLYN

-317 RKTTDANGTTF
+317 RKTTDTNGRTF

-342 NGKFGYRKLSFG
+342 NGKFGYSKLSFG
-354 KDSIIDIVLNRTPG
+354 KDSTINIILNRTPG

-383 ANLPKVT
+383 ANLPNVT

-415 YNEARAQAYTDSLCR
+415 FDKEK
-430 DAACC
+430 
-435 VLTSEA
+435 A
-441 SIKENIIRIL
+441 SIYVKSHYSIRLKYLIADIL

-461 IEFLEQRNG
+461 LEFLERVDG
-470 AELYDKI
+470 YEIEDKMD
-477 QFLNELSAKDLR
+477 FLLNLSAKDLR
-489 DITINVINDHYNTMT
+489 DITTEVINDHYEEIENKMEFVLRNLSAEDLRNVTTDEITEMFD
-504 SEAMSSSVGSVRE
+504 SIAGDQSDSSTCFSPYIR
-517 IYSRYIRN
+517 SRYIRN

-538 FFRNEISQEDREK
+538 FFRNQCRDTACCVLTSEASTCNINQLPYTKEA
-551 YLNNPMLLVNWVR
+551 YQNNPMLLVDWVR
-564 KNIKIDPQCNL
+564 QNITIDPQYNL

-584 VWKAHTADAR
+584 VWHARTADAL

-618 KVQLINCP
+618 KVQLVNNNY
-626 PILGGRAVGGGGST
+626 T
-640 LNSCTDAIY
+640 
-649 CVSTTLNFT
+649 FT
-658 DINFESAEQTTTP
+658 DINFESAEQTTAP
-671 QGTLVASFEP
+671 QGKLVATFQP
-681 TKIQSDPKYY
+681 TKTQSDPKYY

-699 DDNAQLQLLNY
+699 DDDGRLQLLNY

-725 LLKDGTNLDCGN
+725 LLKNGTSLDCGN
-737 YLMVTGSRLA
+737 YLMVSGSRLA

-783 SFNSESLYQ
+783 SFNSESLYTKSETQ
-792 PYVLNSPPVL
+792 D
-802 GGVPEGGRGLSTL
+802 
-815 NSQLSILSTTGRG
+815 NSQHSILSTTGRG
-828 YYIIGIIGN
+828 YYVIGIIGY
-837 GDEPTNHALRDII
+837 GDEPTNHALRDIAT
-850 SVTDQLNEWGRSV
+850 VANEFNAWGRPM
-863 ILLSPNADA
+863 ILLSPSADLA
-872 AQKTFSS
+872 NKTFSS
-879 DLLST
+879 NLIST
-884 LKYSPPVLGGVPE
+884 LNTQLT
-897 GGRGL
+897 
-902 QNLHCGIDID
+902 NLNFGIDTN
-912 GSIQSQIVREMK
+912 GSIQEQIIREMK
-924 LQNAEILPIFIIAD
+924 LTNTSLPIFIIAD